1 MKKTDLKS
9 TRFKAIGKCLMIFPI
24 VLFFLGTFTGFS
36 QDNYFKHTV
45 KQGETVTNIAK
56 QHSVTPFDI
65 YSLNPDSKNGIKLG
79 DVILIPGKGSSKSPK
94 QTMAKN
100 NSTNGQIDVV
110 KSSKNTHEVLAK
122 ETLFSISRQYNVSV
136 ADLTDANP
144 SVAEGL
150 KIGQILEIPTGT
162 KVVISKLNGGSKK
175 KITHQVVAKETVYGI
190 AQQYG
195 VTVAELEKQN
205 PTISEGLQIGQVLE
219 IVVANASNR
228 SNIPV
233 SIPEVSTVIA
243 SSIPA
248 KKPTTYE
255 NYAVKPK
262 ETIYSL
268 TQNFNISEAEL
279 VRLNPELKD
288 GLKIGM
294 ILNVPSTGSSTY
306 ASTATFKDL
315 SKSIDRKNRKNLVLL
330 LPFNASKIK
339 GDSITSIDARLKSD
353 AFLNMTLDFYAGALM
368 AIDSAKTLGL
378 NIDVKI
384 LDSEESKAS
393 SAIDALYKS
402 NKLANADVVIG
413 PFYQQYAEKTASLLL
428 KDSVPV
434 VSPLSKESVSSLANL
449 YQATPPTVF
458 TKKKLMDFIS
468 AKSSNIIMV
477 SSPKKAANR
486 DFVTKNYPNVRL
498 VDLGENGSLSAD
510 NLRSMLV
517 SGKMNY
523 VILDSEKTGM
533 ILSTTNV
540 LQNEMKTF
548 ELQLVLLEL
557 NETLDFEE
565 ISMKRLTSLKMMYPS
580 LIRENL
586 SDEATI
592 FENNFRRIN
601 NILPSQY
608 AVRGFDVTFDTMLRM
623 AQSKGFKQSAIEDK
637 TQQVES
643 KFEYSAK
650 KSEGYINQGVYVLQY
665 NDDLTIKE
673 AN

>member
-1 MKKTDLKS
+1 M
-9 TRFKAIGKCLMIFPI
+9 
-24 VLFFLGTFTGFS
+24 
-36 QDNYFKHTV
+36 

-56 QHSVTPFDI
+56 QYSVTPYDI
-65 YSLNPDSKNGIKLG
+65 YRLNPDSKAGIKLG
-79 DVILIPGKGSSKSPK
+79 DVVLIPTKGSGKVPSPTK
-94 QTMAKN
+94 PQKAEVVNTKTVA
-100 NSTNGQIDVV
+100 NSSNP
-110 KSSKNTHEVLAK
+110 THEVLAK
-122 ETLFSISRQYNVSV
+122 ETLFSIARQYKVSV
-136 ADLTDANP
+136 DDLISANP
-144 SVAEGL
+144 IVADGL
-150 KIGQILEIPTGT
+150 KIGQILDIPTGT

-175 KITHQVVAKETVYGI
+175 KITHEVVAKETAYGI

-195 VTVAELEKQN
+195 LTIAELEKQN
-205 PTISEGLQIGQVLE
+205 PGIVEGLQIGQVLE
-219 IVVANASNR
+219 IVVSNASNKADV
-228 SNIPV
+228 PV
-233 SIPEVSTVIA
+233 VVPNVSTVIT

-248 KKPTTYE
+248 KKPVSYASYE
-255 NYAVKPK
+255 VKPK

-268 TQNFNISEAEL
+268 TQYFNITEAEL
-279 VRLNPELKD
+279 LRLNPELSE

-294 ILNVPSTGSSTY
+294 VLNVPTTGSATY
-306 ASTATFKDL
+306 ASKATFKDL
-315 SKSIDRKNRKNLVLL
+315 TKSIDTNNRKQLVLL
-330 LPFNASKIK
+330 LPFNASKIQ
-339 GDSITSIDARLKSD
+339 GDTLRAIDARLKSD

-384 LDSEESKAS
+384 YDSQESKAS
-393 SAIDALYKS
+393 SAVDALYKS
-402 NKLANADVVIG
+402 NKLNNADVIIG
-413 PFYQQYAEKTASLLL
+413 PFYQQYAEKMAALLS
-428 KDSVPV
+428 KDSIPV
-434 VSPLSKESVSSLANL
+434 ISPLSKESVNPVANL
-449 YQATPPTVF
+449 YQATPPAIF
-458 TKKKLMDFIS
+458 TKKKLMDFMS

-486 DFVTKNYPNVRL
+486 DFVTKNYPNVRF
-498 VDLGENGSLSAD
+498 VDLAENGSLSAD
-510 NLRSMLV
+510 NLRAMLV
-517 SGKMNY
+517 TGKMNY

-540 LQNEMKTF
+540 LQSQMNSYD
-548 ELQLVLLEL
+548 LQLVLLEL

-586 SDEATI
+586 SDAATI
-592 FENNFRRIN
+592 FENVFKKQN

-623 AQSKGFKQSAIEDK
+623 SQSKGFKQSAIEDK
-637 TQQVES
+637 TEQVES
-643 KFEYSAK
+643 KFEYAPK